1 MNNILYMENII
12 LSPESLDEQLTPLAQ
27 TQAAAGFQ
35 MLREGKAPTSRTP
48 LYKGNTEE
56 EVVNNWLDVLTRY
69 EEDEVLRPLISY
81 DKTRMSK
88 VGPQGGYPPFSEREA
103 DFNEYFTRPDQSD
116 FEIDY
121 DICLEIYEEVFG
133 GATDKRPLSP
143 QNVIDRDQ
151 YDDKLQTNSGA
162 PDYGK
167 RKDPM
172 ILAKALADSVSGK
185 WKSYAMILGSRSQR
199 GKARFIFMAPFS
211 LNIIEKTFLYPLME
225 IIRSRQID
233 FFAAWEGF
241 TEVELGFQRQNFFDG
256 DIFVQQDYTA
266 MDKSLNNTT
275 IEIFLA
281 IVLPVFQKQHQE
293 SLKDLVYH
301 IFDIPIMTSLGKMVV
316 GRHGMPSGSG
326 FTNFFESIISY
337 YVWKLNVKNSL
348 RIAKAQGLGDDLAFS
363 IQAWAELRADK
374 EMYEIWIETM
384 IDTIVPDVISDT
396 SASIGLTVQPEK
408 QLVDRYTTIYL
419 QRFFDIRIPNTDGLV
434 LGMYPS
440 ILALNT
446 AMNPERFHD
455 PRKWSSKMEILRW
468 IMILENCKNLPY
480 FEDLVHF
487 FIEGD
492 KFKMGLEI
500 PDFFITLPSIY
511 EDSKLIK
518 GFLPTYNQ
526 EGLDRGI
533 NDFATVKYLKKLA
546 SQA

>member
-1 MNNILYMENII
+1 MNTIFIMETIN
-12 LSPESLDEQLTPLAQ
+12 LSQESLDEQLTPVAQ
-27 TQAAAGFQ
+27 TQASAGFQ
-35 MLREGKAPTSRTP
+35 MLREGKAATSRTP
-48 LYKGNTEE
+48 LYKDLSED
-56 EVVNNWLDVLTRY
+56 EVFDDWLTILTRY
-69 EEDEVLRPLISY
+69 EEEDVLRPLISY
-81 DKTRMSK
+81 DKSRMSK

-103 DFNEYFTRPDQSD
+103 NFQEYYTLPDQTM

-121 DICLEIYEEVFG
+121 AICEQITREVFG

-143 QNVIDRDQ
+143 QNVVDRDQ

-167 RKDPM
+167 RKDPL
-172 ILAKALADSVSGK
+172 ILAKAVADAISGK
-185 WKSYAMILGSRSQR
+185 WKSYVMLLGSRSQR

-211 LNIIEKTFLYPLME
+211 LNITEKTFLYPLME
-225 IIRSRQID
+225 IIRSRNLP
-233 FFAAWEGF
+233 FFSAWEGF
-241 TEVELGFQRQNFFDG
+241 SEVELGFKAQKFFEG

-266 MDKSLNNTT
+266 MDKSLNDTT
-275 IEIFLA
+275 VKIFLT
-281 IVLPVFQKQHQE
+281 IVSPVFQKQYQE
-293 SLKDLVYH
+293 EFKQLVYH
-301 IFDIPIMTSLGKMVV
+301 IFNIPIMTALGKISI
-316 GRHGMPSGSG
+316 GKHGMPSGSG

-337 YVWKLNVKNSL
+337 YVWLLNVKASL
-348 RIAKAQGLGDDLAFS
+348 NITEAQGLGDDLAFS
-363 IQAWAELRADK
+363 IRAPKHIKASPLFDTWL
-374 EMYEIWIETM
+374 MSM
-384 IDTIVPDVISDT
+384 IDSVVPTVISET
-396 SASIGLTVQPEK
+396 SSSIGLTVQPEK

-419 QRFFDIRIPNTDGLV
+419 QRFFDIRIPNTDDMV

-455 PRKWSSKMEILRW
+455 PRKWSSEMEILRW

-480 FEDLVHF
+480 FEDFVQF

-492 KFKMGLEI
+492 KFKLGLVI
-500 PDFFITLPSIY
+500 PDFFIMLPSIY

-533 NDFATVKYLKKLA
+533 NDFATVKYLKQLA

>member
-1 MNNILYMENII
+1 METII
-12 LSPESLDEQLTPLAQ
+12 LSPDSLDEQLTPLAQ

-35 MLREGKAPTSRTP
+35 MLRDGKLPTARTP
-48 LYKGNTEE
+48 LYKGSSEE
-56 EVVNNWLDVLTRY
+56 EVFNTWLNVLTRY
-69 EEDEVLRPLISY
+69 EEDEVLRPLIRY
-81 DKTRMSK
+81 DKSRMSK

-103 DFNEYFTRPDQSD
+103 DFNAYYTTPDQSD

-121 DICLEIYEEVFG
+121 DICDQIYKEVFG
-133 GATDKRPLSP
+133 GARDKRALSP
-143 QNVIDRDQ
+143 QNVIDRDK

-167 RKDPM
+167 RLDPM
-172 ILAKALADSVSGK
+172 ILAKALADAVSGK
-185 WKSYAMILGSRSQR
+185 WKTYVMLLGSRSQR

-225 IIRSRQID
+225 IIRSRNID
-233 FFAAWEGF
+233 FFSAWEGF
-241 TEVELGFQRQNFFDG
+241 TEVELGFDRQRFFDG

-275 IEIFLA
+275 IKIFLA
-281 IVLPVFQKQHQE
+281 IVLPVFQKRYQE
-293 SLKDLVYH
+293 DLKELVYH
-301 IFDIPIMTSLGKMVV
+301 IFDIPVMTSLGKVV
-316 GRHGMPSGSG
+316 TGRHGMPSGSG

-337 YVWKLNVKNSL
+337 YVWKLNVKNTL
-348 RIAKAQGLGDDLAFS
+348 RIKEAQGLGDDLAFS
-363 IQAWAELRADK
+363 VQAPDNLRSSRDLYNAWAE
-374 EMYEIWIETM
+374 TM
-384 IDTIVPDVISDT
+384 VDTIIPQVISDT

-419 QRFFDIRIPNTDGLV
+419 QRFFDIRIPNTNGIV

-480 FEDLVHF
+480 FEELIHF

-500 PDFFITLPSIY
+500 PDFFIMLPSIY

-533 NDFATVKYLKKLA
+533 EDFETVKYLRKLA
-546 SQA
+546 GQA

>member
-1 MNNILYMENII
+1 METII

-35 MLREGKAPTSRTP
+35 MLREGKEPTARTP
-48 LYKGNTEE
+48 LYKGKSEE
-56 EVVNNWLDVLTRY
+56 DVVATWLDVLARY
-69 EEDEVLRPLISY
+69 EEDEVLRPLIEY
-81 DKTRMSK
+81 DKSRKSK
-88 VGPQGGYPPFSEREA
+88 VGPQGGYPPFSERKP
-103 DFNEYFTRPDQSD
+103 DFDAYYTRPEQTE

-121 DICLEIYEEVFG
+121 EICEEIYREVFG
-133 GATDKRPLSP
+133 GAKDKRPLSP
-143 QNVIDRDQ
+143 QNVVDRDQ

-172 ILAKALADSVSGK
+172 ILAKALADAVSGK
-185 WKSYAMILGSRSQR
+185 WKTYVMLLGSRSQR

-211 LNIIEKTFLYPLME
+211 LNIIEKTYLYPLME
-225 IIRSRQID
+225 IIRSLDND
-233 FFAAWEGF
+233 FFSAWEGF
-241 TEVELGFQRQNFFDG
+241 SEVELGFYRQRFFEG

-275 IEIFLA
+275 IKIFLA
-281 IVLPVFQKQHQE
+281 IVLPVFQKQYQE
-293 SLKDLVYH
+293 SFKELVYH
-301 IFDIPIMTSLGKMVV
+301 IFDIPIMTALGKVVV

-337 YVWKLNVKNSL
+337 YVWKLNVKQAL
-348 RIAKAQGLGDDLAFS
+348 RITEAQGLGDDLAFS
-363 IQAWAELRADK
+363 IQAPPNLRSDK
-374 EMYEIWIETM
+374 DMYEIWAETM
-384 IDTIVPDVISDT
+384 VDHIIPDVISET
-396 SASIGLTVQPEK
+396 SASIGLEVQPEK

-419 QRFFDIRIPNTDGLV
+419 QRFFDIRIPNTDGMV

-480 FEDLVHF
+480 FEDLVQF

-500 PDFFITLPSIY
+500 PDFFVTLPSIY

-526 EGLDRGI
+526 EGIDRGI